1 VLPFLGLVLVLGFIK
16 QVYNYVFVAM
26 EQQNRLFLINL
37 IGVVL
42 GAVVGIYLIPS
53 YGLLG

>member
-1 VLPFLGLVLVLGFIK
+1 VLPFLGLVLVLSFIK
-16 QVYNYVFVAM
+16 QVYNYIFVAM

-42 GAVVGIYLIPS
+42 GAAVGIYLIPS

>member
-1 VLPFLGLVLVLGFIK
+1 
-16 QVYNYVFVAM
+16 M

-42 GAVVGIYLIPS
+42 GAVVGIYLIPR